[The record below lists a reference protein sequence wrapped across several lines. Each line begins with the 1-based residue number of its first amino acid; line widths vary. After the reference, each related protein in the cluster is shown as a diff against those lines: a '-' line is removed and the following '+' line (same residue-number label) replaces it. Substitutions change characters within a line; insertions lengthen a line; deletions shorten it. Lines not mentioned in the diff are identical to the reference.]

1 MKKIITNESKTIKL
15 INVLKYKCTL
25 HEKNFDFNIAIEKM
39 KSYIKV
45 KGATQ
50 IGPLIQYTRPFV
62 NEAQEY
68 QVEIILMLQCNNFI
82 HSVEEP
88 YSMESVLRVTDCMYC
103 RYTGP
108 EDKLKFAYD
117 KLNLEAFENDIS
129 LKGESYTIFV
139 SHNEEENTMIA
150 DVFMPRTDS

>member
-1 MKKIITNESKTIKL
+1 MNKIFINQSKIMKLSNI
-15 INVLKYKCTL
+15 LKFKCL
-25 HEKNFDFNIAIEKM
+25 LQDENFDFNIAISQIQ
-39 KSYIKV
+39 SYIKV

-50 IGPLIQYTRPFV
+50 IGPLIQYTRPFL

-68 QVEIILMLQCNNFI
+68 QIEMILMLQCNNFI

-88 YSMESVLRVTDCMYC
+88 YFMESVLRVTDCMYC

-108 EDKLKFAYD
+108 EEKLKFAYD
-117 KLNLEAFENDIS
+117 KLNLEAFENDIP

-139 SHNEEENTMIA
+139 NHNEEENTMIA
-150 DVFMPRTDS
+150 DVFMPRADS